1 MNKQYWNEIAS
12 SYEDQIFSVFK
23 EDKNKKLLSY
33 FEKYANKSHFAI
45 DFGCGIGKAFD
56 YLATRFK
63 KVLAIDFAQN
73 LLDTAKDNAPANIF
87 IQKMDLTK
95 RDVQLPMA
103 DFAFCCNVAMLPD
116 VEKNSIIIENIH
128 SALKPGGTA
137 IFVLPSLESMISKSW
152 ITTEWFRK
160 DGVTFEE
167 IPDS

>member
-95 RDVQLPMA
+95 FDLIWSKGHSMRMEQAIELA
-103 DFAFCCNVAMLPD
+103 
-116 VEKNSIIIENIH
+116 VET
-128 SALKPGGTA
+128 AL
-137 IFVLPSLESMISKSW
+137 E
-152 ITTEWFRK
+152 
-160 DGVTFEE
+160 VTNE
-167 IPDS
+167 